1 VTENARVSI
10 LGIWSH
16 PTPPSPNPYID
27 EMIQAEGLP
36 DNPTVFEKNL
46 AAFKKTPEKLFDFL
60 KKIKSDYL

>member
-1 VTENARVSI
+1 MTENARVSI
-10 LGIWSH
+10 LGIWC
-16 PTPPSPNPYID
+16 PPPPPPNPYID

>member
-1 VTENARVSI
+1 MTENARVSI
-10 LGIWSH
+10 L
-16 PTPPSPNPYID
+16 D